1 MIALIAFVVTMLPL
15 SAFAEART
23 SFMRSRIDSRPARP
37 DSGIEIVPHKTE
49 NPKRSAIWD
58 GSIAA
63 GFAGGSGTEDDPY
76 LISNGSELAYLAQQ
90 VNSGNSYENVHFKLT
105 NDIYLNDTTDWELW
119 GTTGSSSAGKA
130 DTRDEAIGA
139 TEQDKGDKMDE
150 PIAIP
155 VRPAPKTELES
166 DALSDAL
173 NAAGQSNTFVSTGSY
188 PWRVDS
194 TTYDGRTA
202 AQSGNYNVSSS
213 TSSFS
218 TTVTLS
224 AGDIVSFEYCVSS
237 ESNYDKFTFSVN
249 DSVVLTESGLVS
261 WNSYSYQA
269 TADGEYTFLW
279 SYTKDGS
286 VNGNSDACWVDNVY
300 IGAPLAVTGIEV
312 LEQLDIPV
320 NGTGTVAYSML
331 PENAYN
337 KNVSFESA
345 DAGIA
350 AVNANGVVTGV
361 SAGETTITVTTEDGG
376 FTGACT
382 INVYNQAVTGVT
394 IEPSEAELTVGSSTK
409 LTATVLPENASNKNV
424 VYSVEDESILS
435 VDQDGNVTGLSLGTA
450 TVTVTTEDGGFSA
463 SAEITVM
470 PVRVTGVSIS
480 PKSASIAL
488 GCTVQLA
495 ASIKPSNAA
504 NKNLSWSVSDETI
517 ISVDDRGTV
526 TGLSLGTATVTVT
539 TEDGGFSA
547 SAEITVYYAPANT
560 WTAIGTNRINNNG
573 FCGVFNGD
581 GYAVRGIY
589 INTQESYQG
598 LFGNSGGGSI
608 IANLGVAESYIYGN
622 KYVGGVVG
630 ESAMGGSV
638 TNCYNAGSVTGN
650 EYVGGVVGWKYG
662 TVTDCYNA
670 GSVTGNEYVGG
681 VIGFNGY
688 INSIVT
694 DCYNTGKVNGN
705 RSVGGVIGFN
715 CSSITDCYNTGSVT
729 GNERIGGVV
738 GTNYG
743 MVTDCYNTN
752 IIAGNKCVGGVV
764 GYGWRDDNTVA
775 DCYNTG
781 SVTGEEDVGGVVGS
795 GSSSDI
801 TRCYNIGIVNGSK
814 YVGGVVGSNSGSTGT
829 VTDCYNEG
837 SITGESGVGGVV
849 GSGDGVTVTG
859 CYNEGNITGKRNVG
873 GVVGSD
879 NSRTVTNCSNT
890 GSITGESCVGGVV
903 GSSGRDIT
911 NCSNTGSITGES
923 CVGGVV
929 GESAMGGSVTNCY
942 NAGSVTGNEYVGGV
956 VGENYGTVADCYNT
970 SSVTGKDYVGGV
982 VGDNFWGDVTNCYST
997 GRVTGNKYIGG
1008 VVGWTGMTRNWFG
1021 EDYDEYAS
1029 ITNCYNAG
1037 NVTGKSLYVGGVVGD
1052 NYVGGYVANCYNTGR
1067 VNGSGVVGFN
1077 HYETVNCYYYVGSC
1091 VDSDLSG
1098 TLSGTALTNEQML
1111 RAECFE
1117 GFDFETVWTMDGNP
1131 GYPYPKLVNNFQT
1144 AAPYMVIHNSGI
1156 KGGTYTADKI
1166 EVFFGEPGTTVSALP
1181 IEIPGYTFDETVEGT
1196 CMSGVVAEDGSLE
1209 LALFYNGDGMGQ
1221 LPEIDITKKSI
1232 YVVETGTLYPV
1243 KNAKVTVRTAE
1254 GYEIEAIS
1262 NFLGLVEVSVP
1273 DSSSYTI
1280 AISCEGY
1287 CPKSLENVILKNGE
1301 FYEAALSKIDYSAP
1315 LGGSVEVTY
1324 TDANTTAP
1332 LDILAATKRL
1342 NSEEANFEFTI
1353 TAKSFSDLTDGQ
1365 YELLQ
1370 DGDVIKTSTDGV
1382 FKLKVS
1388 DLKPDIPLWI
1398 RIRDDGKYCKPA
1410 KLGLSTYTG
1419 VFGLHDGDEVKL
1431 MDKLELPIPSDIPFL
1446 GGSVIS
1452 LDLGYIPVK
1461 VKSKGDT
1468 VRIGIGT
1475 DNLFDP
1481 EDKDMWEKLKES
1493 VRKGAAAYGATGTV
1507 DLGGEVKPDLK
1518 ITGFAEGK
1526 ITAHGL
1532 EVISGEM
1539 IIQAEIK
1546 YEHEWQTF
1554 AWVIPI
1560 VIKVGVGLELE
1571 NTLEIDWENGLKV
1584 NDRVELTIPN
1594 LKPKAGIGIAY
1605 VADVSVYGKAENV
1618 LGFDTKT
1625 NYYFGELKGEAGLS
1639 AKVLLWEGKWCLV
1652 SGQWRYAEGYL
1663 KSGHS
1668 FDEMSYSLISRDYL
1682 KEQSGWLGDNPAK
1695 DAVGAKQTS
1704 VLQENVLSIASP
1716 MLANVNGKLI
1726 AVWIVDDGSRTTG
1739 NHSQLVYSIYN
1750 EADNTWSAP
1759 AAVWDD
1765 GTADFTP
1772 QMVSDGTN
1780 AYVVWVDAKTVFD
1793 ENVTTEQ
1800 MAAACEISY
1809 AKLSVDEN
1817 GNVTVSQQCRLT
1829 ENSSLDFQPSVAVDA
1844 NGVHIAWIRNAA
1856 NDLLAQSGTNAIMYC
1871 TETGSETEL
1880 HSLATPISSMAIGCM
1895 NGNVCVAYCSDEDG
1909 DAATVDDVKTYFG
1922 TVGGSFA
1929 AITEGT
1935 SNSSAVSFMR
1945 FGSEGNKL
1953 FFMNN
1958 SILCSYDGNAIKQ
1971 YDSVTEPGNDYS
1983 IINDGSNTTYLLY
1996 NANNGD
2002 NSQLYLR
2009 IYDPSNDTWKQP
2021 IALTNTPGYAENFSA
2036 AVLGTK
2042 VVAMFTRS
2050 DVTMAADSMETSTDL
2065 YAVVMTP
2072 AHDLCLSDVAY
2083 DSDSITLGGTL
2094 PISLTVKNNGELDET
2109 GVVVTVSGNGVETQS
2124 FTIDTLLNSGDT
2136 QQVSIE
2142 YVLPNTAAVTEF
2154 TFSITSSSGEEILL
2168 DDNSIAKELFLAD
2181 LSIDVHKLMSDSVST
2196 VLVPVSNI
2204 GFVDTNATL
2213 YIRRDTE
2220 DGEILA
2226 QFDMG
2231 VIHAGMMQVM
2241 EFYDAYIKSLMEGSS
2256 SLCFSVVADN
2266 DEYMIANNSN
2276 FISVTEIDLS
2286 DSQYKFAVTFVNMDG
2301 EVLSTQNIAYGDAAV
2316 APEAPAMEGYIFI
2329 GWDKEFGC
2337 ITDTMTVTA
2346 RYAIAR
2352 TVTFVD
2358 WDGTVLSTQVV
2369 ADGNSATAPEAPER
2383 EGYTFTGWD
2392 VEFTSVTENIT
2403 VTAQYDIKKYSVV
2416 FCDWD
2421 GSVISEQVVE
2431 HGEAAIAPPDSA
2443 REGLNFTG
2451 WSIDFSIITSDCFIY
2466 AVYAPIAN
2474 SGDANGDG
2482 TVNAV
2487 DALVA
2492 MRYVLG
2498 VSTES
2503 LTPEQIAAA
2512 DFNGDGA
2519 VNAVDTL
2526 LIMRFSLGLIEA
2538 VVSDPEQGA

>member
-1 MIALIAFVVTMLPL
+1 MKTRLRGALAMIALIAFVVTMLPL

-23 SFMRSRIDSRPARP
+23 SFIRSRNDSRPARP

-90 VNSGNSYENVHFKLT
+90 VNSGNRYENVHFKLT

-119 GTTGSSSAGKA
+119 GTTDSSSAGKA
-130 DTRDEAIGA
+130 DTCNGSAIEPTKQDEG
-139 TEQDKGDKMDE
+139 GKMDE

-166 DALSDAL
+166 DTLSDAL

-188 PWRVDS
+188 PWQVDS

-202 AQSGNYNVSSS
+202 AKSGNHNVSSS

-218 TTVTLS
+218 TT
-224 AGDIVSFEYCVSS
+224 
-237 ESNYDKFTFSVN
+237 
-249 DSVVLTESGLVS
+249 
-261 WNSYSYQA
+261 
-269 TADGEYTFLW
+269 
-279 SYTKDGS
+279 
-286 VNGNSDACWVDNVY
+286 
-300 IGAPLAVTGIEV
+300 
-312 LEQLDIPV
+312 
-320 NGTGTVAYSML
+320 
-331 PENAYN
+331 
-337 KNVSFESA
+337 
-345 DAGIA
+345 
-350 AVNANGVVTGV
+350 
-361 SAGETTITVTTEDGG
+361 GG
-376 FTGACT
+376 
-382 INVYNQAVTGVT
+382 
-394 IEPSEAELTVGSSTK
+394 
-409 LTATVLPENASNKNV
+409 
-424 VYSVEDESILS
+424 
-435 VDQDGNVTGLSLGTA
+435 
-450 TVTVTTEDGGFSA
+450 GGFSD
-463 SAEITVM
+463 SADITV
-470 PVRVTGVSIS
+470 
-480 PKSASIAL
+480 
-488 GCTVQLA
+488 C
-495 ASIKPSNAA
+495 
-504 NKNLSWSVSDETI
+504 
-517 ISVDDRGTV
+517 
-526 TGLSLGTATVTVT
+526 
-539 TEDGGFSA
+539 
-547 SAEITVYYAPANT
+547 YAPANT
-560 WTAIGTNRINNNG
+560 WIAIGTESNRFYGCFDGN
-573 FCGVFNGD
+573 

-589 INTQESYQG
+589 INTQESFQG
-598 LFGNSGGGSI
+598 LFGFGKCSV
-608 IANLGVAESYIYGN
+608 IANLGVAESYIYGDT
-622 KYVGGVVG
+622 YVGGVVG
-630 ESAMGGSV
+630 YNGAGYNGVEYSGG
-638 TNCYNAGSVTGN
+638 
-650 EYVGGVVGWKYG
+650 
-662 TVTDCYNA
+662 
-670 GSVTGNEYVGG
+670 
-681 VIGFNGY
+681 
-688 INSIVT
+688 
-694 DCYNTGKVNGN
+694 
-705 RSVGGVIGFN
+705 
-715 CSSITDCYNTGSVT
+715 
-729 GNERIGGVV
+729 
-738 GTNYG
+738 
-743 MVTDCYNTN
+743 
-752 IIAGNKCVGGVV
+752 
-764 GYGWRDDNTVA
+764 
-775 DCYNTG
+775 
-781 SVTGEEDVGGVVGS
+781 
-795 GSSSDI
+795 
-801 TRCYNIGIVNGSK
+801 
-814 YVGGVVGSNSGSTGT
+814 
-829 VTDCYNEG
+829 
-837 SITGESGVGGVV
+837 
-849 GSGDGVTVTG
+849 TVTG

-873 GVVGSD
+873 GVVGYNGGTVTD
-879 NSRTVTNCSNT
+879 CYNTGDVTGKYYAGGVFGENGGTVTDCYNTGNVTGKEDVGGVAGINTGTVTNCYNNGSVTGGNPVGGVVGENHGTVTDCYNT
-890 GSITGESCVGGVV
+890 GSVTGKEDVGGVVGHCWKYDVTVTNCYNTGSVTGEEVVGGVV
-903 GSSGRDIT
+903 GSS
-911 NCSNTGSITGES
+911 S
-923 CVGGVV
+923 C
-929 GESAMGGSVTNCY
+929 
-942 NAGSVTGNEYVGGV
+942 
-956 VGENYGTVADCYNT
+956 TV
-970 SSVTGKDYVGGV
+970 K
-982 VGDNFWGDVTNCYST
+982 
-997 GRVTGNKYIGG
+997 
-1008 VVGWTGMTRNWFG
+1008 
-1021 EDYDEYAS
+1021 
-1029 ITNCYNAG
+1029 
-1037 NVTGKSLYVGGVVGD
+1037 
-1052 NYVGGYVANCYNTGR
+1052 NCYNTGSVTGENYVGGVAGR
-1067 VNGSGVVGFN
+1067 IINGPF
-1077 HYETVNCYYYVGSC
+1077 TNCYYYVGCCANSN
-1091 VDSDLSG
+1091 SYG
-1098 TLSGTALTNEQML
+1098 IALTNEQML
-1111 RAECFE
+1111 RAESFE

-1131 GYPYPKLVNNFQT
+1131 GYPYPKLINNFQNC
-1144 AAPYMVIHNSGI
+1144 HG
-1156 KGGTYTADKI
+1156 
-1166 EVFFGEPGTTVSALP
+1166 
-1181 IEIPGYTFDETVEGT
+1181 VE
-1196 CMSGVVAEDGSLE
+1196 
-1209 LALFYNGDGMGQ
+1209 Q

-1232 YVVETGTLYPV
+1232 YVAETGTLYPV
-1243 KNAKVTVRTAE
+1243 KNAKVTVRTAD
-1254 GYEIEAIS
+1254 GCEIEAIS

-1342 NSEEANFEFTI
+1342 NSEEENFEFTI

-1370 DGDVIKTSTDGV
+1370 DGDVIETSTDGV

-1468 VRIGIGT
+1468 VRIGLGT

-1532 EVISGEM
+1532 EVVSGEM

-1605 VADVSVYGKAENV
+1605 VADVSVYGEAENV

-1726 AVWIVDDGSRTTG
+1726 AVWIADDGSRATG
-1739 NHSQLVYSIYN
+1739 NHSQLVYSLYN

-1759 AAVWDD
+1759 AAVWND

-1780 AYVVWVDAKTVFD
+1780 AYVVWADANTVFD

-1817 GNVTVSQQCRLT
+1817 GNGTVSQQRRLT

-1880 HSLATPISSMAIGCM
+1880 HSLATPISSLAIGCM

-1929 AITEGT
+1929 AITEGA
-1935 SNSSAVSFMR
+1935 SNSSAVSFMQ

-1958 SILCSYDGNAIKQ
+1958 SILYSYDGNAIKQ

-2109 GVVVTVSGNGVETQS
+2109 GVVVTVSANGVETQS

-2154 TFSITSSSGEEILL
+2154 TFSVTSSSGEEILL

-2231 VIHAGMMQVM
+2231 VIHAGTMQVM

-2431 HGEAAIAPPDSA
+2431 HGEAAIAPPDPA

-2474 SGDANGDG
+2474 SGDASGDG

-2538 VVSDPEQGA
+2538 IVSDPE

>member
-1 MIALIAFVVTMLPL
+1 
-15 SAFAEART
+15 
-23 SFMRSRIDSRPARP
+23 
-37 DSGIEIVPHKTE
+37 
-49 NPKRSAIWD
+49 
-58 GSIAA
+58 
-63 GFAGGSGTEDDPY
+63 
-76 LISNGSELAYLAQQ
+76 
-90 VNSGNSYENVHFKLT
+90 
-105 NDIYLNDTTDWELW
+105 
-119 GTTGSSSAGKA
+119 
-130 DTRDEAIGA
+130 
-139 TEQDKGDKMDE
+139 
-150 PIAIP
+150 
-155 VRPAPKTELES
+155 
-166 DALSDAL
+166 
-173 NAAGQSNTFVSTGSY
+173 
-188 PWRVDS
+188 
-194 TTYDGRTA
+194 
-202 AQSGNYNVSSS
+202 
-213 TSSFS
+213 
-218 TTVTLS
+218 
-224 AGDIVSFEYCVSS
+224 
-237 ESNYDKFTFSVN
+237 
-249 DSVVLTESGLVS
+249 
-261 WNSYSYQA
+261 
-269 TADGEYTFLW
+269 
-279 SYTKDGS
+279 
-286 VNGNSDACWVDNVY
+286 
-300 IGAPLAVTGIEV
+300 
-312 LEQLDIPV
+312 
-320 NGTGTVAYSML
+320 
-331 PENAYN
+331 
-337 KNVSFESA
+337 
-345 DAGIA
+345 
-350 AVNANGVVTGV
+350 
-361 SAGETTITVTTEDGG
+361 
-376 FTGACT
+376 
-382 INVYNQAVTGVT
+382 
-394 IEPSEAELTVGSSTK
+394 
-409 LTATVLPENASNKNV
+409 
-424 VYSVEDESILS
+424 
-435 VDQDGNVTGLSLGTA
+435 
-450 TVTVTTEDGGFSA
+450 
-463 SAEITVM
+463 
-470 PVRVTGVSIS
+470 
-480 PKSASIAL
+480 
-488 GCTVQLA
+488 
-495 ASIKPSNAA
+495 
-504 NKNLSWSVSDETI
+504 
-517 ISVDDRGTV
+517 
-526 TGLSLGTATVTVT
+526 
-539 TEDGGFSA
+539 
-547 SAEITVYYAPANT
+547 
-560 WTAIGTNRINNNG
+560 
-573 FCGVFNGD
+573 
-581 GYAVRGIY
+581 
-589 INTQESYQG
+589 
-598 LFGNSGGGSI
+598 
-608 IANLGVAESYIYGN
+608 
-622 KYVGGVVG
+622 
-630 ESAMGGSV
+630 
-638 TNCYNAGSVTGN
+638 
-650 EYVGGVVGWKYG
+650 
-662 TVTDCYNA
+662 
-670 GSVTGNEYVGG
+670 
-681 VIGFNGY
+681 
-688 INSIVT
+688 
-694 DCYNTGKVNGN
+694 
-705 RSVGGVIGFN
+705 
-715 CSSITDCYNTGSVT
+715 
-729 GNERIGGVV
+729 
-738 GTNYG
+738 
-743 MVTDCYNTN
+743 
-752 IIAGNKCVGGVV
+752 
-764 GYGWRDDNTVA
+764 
-775 DCYNTG
+775 
-781 SVTGEEDVGGVVGS
+781 
-795 GSSSDI
+795 
-801 TRCYNIGIVNGSK
+801 
-814 YVGGVVGSNSGSTGT
+814 
-829 VTDCYNEG
+829 
-837 SITGESGVGGVV
+837 
-849 GSGDGVTVTG
+849 
-859 CYNEGNITGKRNVG
+859 
-873 GVVGSD
+873 
-879 NSRTVTNCSNT
+879 
-890 GSITGESCVGGVV
+890 
-903 GSSGRDIT
+903 
-911 NCSNTGSITGES
+911 
-923 CVGGVV
+923 
-929 GESAMGGSVTNCY
+929 
-942 NAGSVTGNEYVGGV
+942 
-956 VGENYGTVADCYNT
+956 
-970 SSVTGKDYVGGV
+970 
-982 VGDNFWGDVTNCYST
+982 
-997 GRVTGNKYIGG
+997 
-1008 VVGWTGMTRNWFG
+1008 
-1021 EDYDEYAS
+1021 
-1029 ITNCYNAG
+1029 
-1037 NVTGKSLYVGGVVGD
+1037 
-1052 NYVGGYVANCYNTGR
+1052 
-1067 VNGSGVVGFN
+1067 
-1077 HYETVNCYYYVGSC
+1077 
-1091 VDSDLSG
+1091 
-1098 TLSGTALTNEQML
+1098 
-1111 RAECFE
+1111 
-1117 GFDFETVWTMDGNP
+1117 
-1131 GYPYPKLVNNFQT
+1131 
-1144 AAPYMVIHNSGI
+1144 
-1156 KGGTYTADKI
+1156 
-1166 EVFFGEPGTTVSALP
+1166 
-1181 IEIPGYTFDETVEGT
+1181 
-1196 CMSGVVAEDGSLE
+1196 
-1209 LALFYNGDGMGQ
+1209 
-1221 LPEIDITKKSI
+1221 
-1232 YVVETGTLYPV
+1232 
-1243 KNAKVTVRTAE
+1243 
-1254 GYEIEAIS
+1254 
-1262 NFLGLVEVSVP
+1262 
-1273 DSSSYTI
+1273 
-1280 AISCEGY
+1280 
-1287 CPKSLENVILKNGE
+1287 
-1301 FYEAALSKIDYSAP
+1301 
-1315 LGGSVEVTY
+1315 
-1324 TDANTTAP
+1324 
-1332 LDILAATKRL
+1332 
-1342 NSEEANFEFTI
+1342 
-1353 TAKSFSDLTDGQ
+1353 
-1365 YELLQ
+1365 
-1370 DGDVIKTSTDGV
+1370 
-1382 FKLKVS
+1382 
-1388 DLKPDIPLWI
+1388 
-1398 RIRDDGKYCKPA
+1398 
-1410 KLGLSTYTG
+1410 
-1419 VFGLHDGDEVKL
+1419 

-1468 VRIGIGT
+1468 VRIGLGT

-1493 VRKGAAAYGATGTV
+1493 VRKGAAAYGATAFGTV
-1507 DLGGEVKPDLK
+1507 DLGGKVKPDLK
-1518 ITGFAEGK
+1518 IIGFAEGK

-1532 EVISGEM
+1532 EVVSGEM
-1539 IIQAEIK
+1539 IIQAKIK

-1639 AKVLLWEGKWCLV
+1639 AKVLLWEGKWCLI

-1682 KEQSGWLGDNPAK
+1682 KEQSGWLGDKPAK

-1726 AVWIVDDGSRTTG
+1726 AVWIADDGSRTTG
-1739 NHSQLVYSIYN
+1739 NHSQIVYSLYN

-1759 AAVWDD
+1759 TAVWDD

-1780 AYVVWVDAKTVFD
+1780 AYVVWADANTVFD

-1817 GNVTVSQQCRLT
+1817 GNGTVSQQRRLT

-1871 TETGSETEL
+1871 TETGSEIEL
-1880 HSLATPISSMAIGCM
+1880 HSLATPISSLAIGCM
-1895 NGNVCVAYCSDEDG
+1895 NGNVCIAYCSDEDG

-1929 AITEGT
+1929 AITEGA
-1935 SNSSAVSFMR
+1935 SNSSTVSFMR

-1983 IINDGSNTTYLLY
+1983 IINDGSNTTDLLY

-2083 DSDSITLGGTL
+2083 DSDSTTLGGTL
-2094 PISLTVKNNGELDET
+2094 PITLTVKNNGELDET
-2109 GVVVTVSGNGVETQS
+2109 GVVVTVSANGVETQS

-2154 TFSITSSSGEEILL
+2154 TFSVTSSSGEEILL

-2329 GWDKEFGC
+2329 GWDKEFGY

-2369 ADGNSATAPEAPER
+2369 ADGNSATAPEVPER

-2421 GSVISEQVVE
+2421 GSIISEQVVE
-2431 HGEAAIAPPDSA
+2431 HGEAAIAPPDPA

-2474 SGDANGDG
+2474 SGDASGDG
-2482 TVNAV
+2482 AVNAV

>member
-23 SFMRSRIDSRPARP
+23 SFIRSRIDSRPARP

-119 GTTGSSSAGKA
+119 GTTGSSSAGKV
-130 DTRDEAIGA
+130 DTCDEEIEP
-139 TEQDKGDKMDE
+139 TKQDKGDKMDA

-202 AQSGNYNVSSS
+202 AQSGNHNVSSS
-213 TSSFS
+213 TSSCS

-237 ESNYDKFTFSVN
+237 ESNYDKFKFSVN

-269 TADGEYTFLW
+269 TADGEYTFMW
-279 SYTKDGS
+279 SYAKDSS

-300 IGAPLAVTGIEV
+300 IGAPLAVTGIDV

-345 DAGIA
+345 DAGIS

-394 IEPSEAELTVGSSTK
+394 IEPSEAELNVGSSTK

-424 VYSVEDESILS
+424 VYSVDDESILS

-450 TVTVTTEDGGFSA
+450 TVTVTTEDGGFTA
-463 SAEITVM
+463 SSEITVM
-470 PVRVTGVSIS
+470 PVQVTGVSIS
-480 PKSASIAL
+480 PKSSSVGL
-488 GCTVQLA
+488 GHTVQLT
-495 ASIKPSNAA
+495 ASITPSNAA

-517 ISVDDRGTV
+517 ISVDGQGTV
-526 TGLSLGTATVTVT
+526 TGLSGGTATVTVT

-547 SAEITVYYAPANT
+547 SAEITVCYAPANT
-560 WTAIGTNRINNNG
+560 WTAIGTMNNE

-598 LFGNSGGGSI
+598 LFGNSGGDSI
-608 IANLGVAESYIYGN
+608 IANLGVAESYIYGDME
-622 KYVGGVVG
+622 VGGVVG
-630 ESAMGGSV
+630 RNDTGYNGVEYSGGTV
-638 TNCYNAGSVTGN
+638 TNCYNTGSVTG
-650 EYVGGVVGWKYG
+650 EGPVGGVVGFNVG
-662 TVTDCYNA
+662 TV
-670 GSVTGNEYVGG
+670 
-681 VIGFNGY
+681 
-688 INSIVT
+688 IN
-694 DCYNTGKVNGN
+694 
-705 RSVGGVIGFN
+705 
-715 CSSITDCYNTGSVT
+715 CYNTGSVT
-729 GNERIGGVV
+729 GNG
-738 GTNYG
+738 
-743 MVTDCYNTN
+743 
-752 IIAGNKCVGGVV
+752 
-764 GYGWRDDNTVA
+764 
-775 DCYNTG
+775 
-781 SVTGEEDVGGVVGS
+781 
-795 GSSSDI
+795 
-801 TRCYNIGIVNGSK
+801 
-814 YVGGVVGSNSGSTGT
+814 YVGGVVGTSGGTVTNCYNTGSITGNWVGGVVSDNNGTVANCYNEGNITGNDGVGGVVAWVGGVVGDNRDSVTNCYNTGIVNGNERVGGVVGCNEGGT

-837 SITGESGVGGVV
+837 SITGNGYVGGVAGYSEESDSHVTGCYNAGSVAGESWVGGVAGYSDSNSHVTGCYNVGSVTGEEYVGGVV
-849 GSGDGVTVTG
+849 GPNNGT
-859 CYNEGNITGKRNVG
+859 
-873 GVVGSD
+873 
-879 NSRTVTNCSNT
+879 
-890 GSITGESCVGGVV
+890 
-903 GSSGRDIT
+903 
-911 NCSNTGSITGES
+911 
-923 CVGGVV
+923 
-929 GESAMGGSVTNCY
+929 VTNCY
-942 NAGSVTGNEYVGGV
+942 NAGSITGNNEVGGV
-956 VGENYGTVADCYNT
+956 VGYNSKTWYGTVTACYNIG
-970 SSVTGKDYVGGV
+970 SVNGNKDVGGV
-982 VGDNFWGDVTNCYST
+982 VGYGTVTNCYY
-997 GRVTGNKYIGG
+997 YI
-1008 VVGWTGMTRNWFG
+1008 
-1021 EDYDEYAS
+1021 DCCAS
-1029 ITNCYNAG
+1029 SNSY
-1037 NVTGKSLYVGGVVGD
+1037 
-1052 NYVGGYVANCYNTGR
+1052 
-1067 VNGSGVVGFN
+1067 
-1077 HYETVNCYYYVGSC
+1077 
-1091 VDSDLSG
+1091 
-1098 TLSGTALTNEQML
+1098 GTALTNEQML

-1131 GYPYPKLVNNFQT
+1131 GYPYPKLVNNLQT
-1144 AAPYMVIHNSGI
+1144 AAPYMVIHNIGI

-1181 IEIPGYTFDETVEGT
+1181 IEIPGYAFDETVEGT

-1209 LALFYNGDGMGQ
+1209 LALFYNDDGMEQ

-1468 VRIGIGT
+1468 VRIGLGT

-1493 VRKGAAAYGATGTV
+1493 VRKGAAAYGATAFGTV
-1507 DLGGEVKPDLK
+1507 DLGGKVKPDLK
-1518 ITGFAEGK
+1518 IIGFAEGK

-1532 EVISGEM
+1532 EVVSGEM
-1539 IIQAEIK
+1539 IIQAKIK

-1639 AKVLLWEGKWCLV
+1639 AKVLLWEGKWCLI

-1682 KEQSGWLGDNPAK
+1682 KEQSGWLGDKPAK

-1726 AVWIVDDGSRTTG
+1726 AVWIADDGSRTTG
-1739 NHSQLVYSIYN
+1739 NHSQIVYSLYN

-1759 AAVWDD
+1759 TAVWDD

-1780 AYVVWVDAKTVFD
+1780 AYVVWADANTVFD

-1817 GNVTVSQQCRLT
+1817 GNGTVSQQRRLT

-1871 TETGSETEL
+1871 TETGSEIEL
-1880 HSLATPISSMAIGCM
+1880 HSLATPISSLAIGCM
-1895 NGNVCVAYCSDEDG
+1895 NGNVCIAYCSDEDG

-1929 AITEGT
+1929 AITEGA
-1935 SNSSAVSFMR
+1935 SNSSTVSFMR

-2094 PISLTVKNNGELDET
+2094 PITLTVKNNGELDET
-2109 GVVVTVSGNGVETQS
+2109 GVVVTVSANGVETQS

-2154 TFSITSSSGEEILL
+2154 TFSVTSSSGEEILL

-2329 GWDKEFGC
+2329 GWDKEFGY

-2369 ADGNSATAPEAPER
+2369 ADGNSATAPEVPER

-2421 GSVISEQVVE
+2421 GSIISEQVVE
-2431 HGEAAIAPPDSA
+2431 HGEAAIAPPDPA

-2474 SGDANGDG
+2474 SGDASGDG
-2482 TVNAV
+2482 AVNAV

>member
-23 SFMRSRIDSRPARP
+23 SFIRSRIDSRPARP

-130 DTRDEAIGA
+130 DTRDGSAIGA
-139 TEQDKGDKMDE
+139 TEQDKGDKVDE

-166 DALSDAL
+166 GTLSDAL

-237 ESNYDKFTFSVN
+237 ESNYDKFEFSVN
-249 DSVVLTESGLVS
+249 DSVVLTKSGLVS

-320 NGTGTVAYSML
+320 NGTGTVAFSVL

-409 LTATVLPENASNKNV
+409 LTATVLPENATNKNV
-424 VYSVEDESILS
+424 IYSADDESILS
-435 VDQDGNVTGLSLGTA
+435 VDQNGKVTGLSLGTA

-480 PKSASIAL
+480 PKAASVDLGRTIQLTASI
-488 GCTVQLA
+488 T
-495 ASIKPSNAA
+495 PSNAT

-526 TGLSLGTATVTVT
+526 TGLSGGTATVTVT
-539 TEDGGFSA
+539 TEDGGFTA

-560 WTAIGTNRINNNG
+560 WTAIGTASNCFQGCFDGN
-573 FCGVFNGD
+573 

-589 INTQESYQG
+589 INTQKGYQG
-598 LFGNSGGGSI
+598 LFRNSYSDSV
-608 IANLGVAESYIYGN
+608 IANLGVAESYIYGGL
-622 KYVGGVVG
+622 YVGGVVG
-630 ESAMGGSV
+630 DNNGTV
-638 TNCYNAGSVTGN
+638 TNCYNTG
-650 EYVGGVVGWKYG
+650 
-662 TVTDCYNA
+662 
-670 GSVTGNEYVGG
+670 
-681 VIGFNGY
+681 
-688 INSIVT
+688 
-694 DCYNTGKVNGN
+694 
-705 RSVGGVIGFN
+705 
-715 CSSITDCYNTGSVT
+715 
-729 GNERIGGVV
+729 
-738 GTNYG
+738 
-743 MVTDCYNTN
+743 
-752 IIAGNKCVGGVV
+752 
-764 GYGWRDDNTVA
+764 
-775 DCYNTG
+775 
-781 SVTGEEDVGGVVGS
+781 
-795 GSSSDI
+795 
-801 TRCYNIGIVNGSK
+801 
-814 YVGGVVGSNSGSTGT
+814 
-829 VTDCYNEG
+829 
-837 SITGESGVGGVV
+837 
-849 GSGDGVTVTG
+849 
-859 CYNEGNITGKRNVG
+859 
-873 GVVGSD
+873 
-879 NSRTVTNCSNT
+879 
-890 GSITGESCVGGVV
+890 
-903 GSSGRDIT
+903 
-911 NCSNTGSITGES
+911 
-923 CVGGVV
+923 
-929 GESAMGGSVTNCY
+929 
-942 NAGSVTGNEYVGGV
+942 
-956 VGENYGTVADCYNT
+956 
-970 SSVTGKDYVGGV
+970 SVTGKDYVGGV
-982 VGDNFWGDVTNCYST
+982 VGCSDSTFTNCYNTGIVNGNDNVGGVVGYNADDGGTVTNCYNTGSITGKEHVGGVVGDAYKTDVTNCYNTGSITGKEDVGGVVGDGSNST
-997 GRVTGNKYIGG
+997 FTDCYNTGSVTGEKHVGG
-1008 VVGWTGMTRNWFG
+1008 VVGWGSNVT
-1021 EDYDEYAS
+1021 D
-1029 ITNCYNAG
+1029 CYNEGIVSG
-1037 NVTGKSLYVGGVVGD
+1037 NEYVGGVVGRGSNVTD
-1052 NYVGGYVANCYNTGR
+1052 CYNTGNVKGIDDVGGVIGSGAAVTNCYNTGSVTGGRVISYDVGGVVGENNGTVANCYNTGSITGKYWVGGVVGYNAYGTSTVTNCYNTGSVTGSDESVGGVTGHNR
-1067 VNGSGVVGFN
+1067 GTVTNCYNTGSITGKYWVGGVVGESYGVNDAGTVTDCYNTGIVTGKYWVGGVVGFN
-1077 HYETVNCYYYVGSC
+1077 VTVTGCYNTGIVTGDGSVGGVAGRTGNGGSVANCYNTGSVTGKDTVGGVVGSGGDTVTNCYNMGSVTGDESIGGVVGDNDNEGTVTNCYYYIGCC
-1091 VDSDLSG
+1091 VNSDLYGS
-1098 TLSGTALTNEQML
+1098 ALTNEQML
-1111 RAECFE
+1111 RAESFD

-1131 GYPYPKLVNNFQT
+1131 GYPYPKLINNFQT
-1144 AAPYMVIHNSGI
+1144 AVPYTVIHNISI
-1156 KGGTYTADKI
+1156 KGGTYTADKM
-1166 EVFFGEPGTTVSALP
+1166 ETFFGEPGTTVSALP

-1196 CMSGVVAEDGSLE
+1196 CMNGVVAEDGSLE
-1209 LALFYNGDGMGQ
+1209 LTLFYNGDGVEQ

-1232 YVVETGTLYPV
+1232 YVAETGTLYPV
-1243 KNAKVTVRTAE
+1243 KNAKVTVRTAD

-1287 CPKSLENVILKNGE
+1287 CPKSLENVILKSGE

-1315 LGGSVEVTY
+1315 LGGRVEVTY

-1370 DGDVIKTSTDGV
+1370 DGDVIETSTDGI

-1388 DLKPDIPLWI
+1388 DLEPDIPLWI

-1468 VRIGIGT
+1468 VRIGLGT

-1493 VRKGAAAYGATGTV
+1493 VRKGAAAYGATAFGTV
-1507 DLGGEVKPDLK
+1507 DLGGKVKPDLK
-1518 ITGFAEGK
+1518 IIGFAEGK

-1532 EVISGEM
+1532 EVVSGEM
-1539 IIQAEIK
+1539 IIQAKIK

-1639 AKVLLWEGKWCLV
+1639 AKVLLWEGKWCLI

-1695 DAVGAKQTS
+1695 YAVGAKQTS

-1726 AVWIVDDGSRTTG
+1726 AVWIADDGSRTTG
-1739 NHSQLVYSIYN
+1739 NHSQLVYSLYN

-1759 AAVWDD
+1759 TAVWDD

-1780 AYVVWVDAKTVFD
+1780 AYVVWADANTVFD

-1817 GNVTVSQQCRLT
+1817 GNGTVSQQRRLT

-1880 HSLATPISSMAIGCM
+1880 HSLATPISSLAIGCM

-1929 AITEGT
+1929 AITEGA

-1958 SILCSYDGNAIKQ
+1958 SILYSYDGNAIKQ

-2094 PISLTVKNNGELDET
+2094 PISFTVKNNGELDET
-2109 GVVVTVSGNGVETQS
+2109 GVVVTVSANGVETQS

-2154 TFSITSSSGEEILL
+2154 IFSVTSSSGEEILL

-2358 WDGTVLSTQVV
+2358 WDGTVFSTQVV

-2431 HGEAAIAPPDSA
+2431 HGEAAIAPPDPA

-2474 SGDANGDG
+2474 SGDVNGDG

-2519 VNAVDTL
+2519 VNTVDSL

-2538 VVSDPEQGA
+2538 IL